1 MDSVIAEE
9 DEMLMARAWNVCDMT
24 PHHQVDGNMQTMNI
38 VWWTNVVCLPIIA
51 LAGIACNLLNII
63 ILTNNRAARR
73 IPSWFFTLFITQ
85 ENYFEFRNLL
95 LALAI
100 CDSLFLVFAT
110 LEVTPMSIPAL
121 VQNSVFNAI
130 YSYSALYV
138 RTIASTLYK
147 ASVLIVVSFNVERYI
162 CVCYP
167 LTSHRLC
174 TTRNSRRAILIS
186 CIISFVCSLQWPIA
200 YKTVQCW
207 DNKEHR
213 NYYLITMRDSPMAQM
228 YYRFMD
234 YLSLLGFNVCPILL
248 LSILNTRLVLTLRKV
263 VNRDLLRNEM
273 QNREVDRRESLIPD
287 SGLTHDAEAN
297 TRHNQKFNANAMLFA
312 VVILLF
318 ICIGPQ
324 APARLLYEFYGHY
337 NSTAVLYT
345 CISQQMV
352 FLNAALNFCVY
363 CLVSR
368 RYRSL
373 LKQSLKKL
381 FGEALNHRFSL
392 ILNVWSKSTST
403 PAATMLDEHLV
414 LSRRISHMA
423 SSS

>member
-1 MDSVIAEE
+1 MDTVMAEE
-9 DEMLMARAWNVCDMT
+9 EELLLSRSWNACEMR
-24 PHHQVDGNMQTMNI
+24 PHHGITNDMDTVNI
-38 VWWTNVVCLPIIA
+38 VWWTNVVSLPIIA
-51 LAGIACNLLNII
+51 LIGITCNLLNII
-63 ILTNNRAARR
+63 ILTNNKAARR
-73 IPSWFFTLFITQ
+73 IPSW
-85 ENYFEFRNLL
+85 NLL
-95 LALAI
+95 LALAV

-110 LEVTPMSIPAL
+110 LEVTPMSIPSL
-121 VQNSVFNAI
+121 VQSAGFNAF
-130 YSYSALYV
+130 YSYTALYI

-174 TTRNSRRAILIS
+174 TTRNSRRAIAISFLIS
-186 CIISFVCSLQWPIA
+186 FICSLQWPIA

-207 DNKEHR
+207 DNEQNR
-213 NYYLITMRDSPMAQM
+213 NYYLITMSENETFQM

-234 YLSLLGFNVCPILL
+234 YLSLIGFNMCPIIL
-248 LSILNTRLVLTLRKV
+248 LSILNTRLILTLRRV
-263 VNRDLLRNEM
+263 VDRDLMRSGM
-273 QNREVDRRESLIPD
+273 QNGDPDRRESLIPD
-287 SGLTHDAEAN
+287 SGLTHDHEAAS
-297 TRHNQKFNANAMLFA
+297 RQSQKFNANAMLFA

-324 APARLLYEFYGHY
+324 APARLLYEYYGHY
-337 NSTAVLYT
+337 NSTAIIYT

-368 RYRSL
+368 RYRGL

-392 ILNVWSKSTST
+392 ILNVWSKSSST
-403 PAATMLDEHLV
+403 PAATVLDDHIN
-414 LSRRISHMA
+414 LSQRVSH
-423 SSS
+423 

>member
-73 IPSWFFTLFITQ
+73 IPSW
-85 ENYFEFRNLL
+85 NLL